1 MIHPLDAAASIALA
15 AGPQRLKFFSNGWG
29 DERLIDPE
37 PILNSPSPP
46 VEIVWLSHRDEGP
59 SCVVSHGTF
68 TSPAPHLPSRSRLA
82 GVMSVS
88 PRRGTDKT
96 VVLMPAW
103 NEHDPKVRVAIA
115 HRLAERGIRSFI
127 LENPYYG
134 TRHPSHLGGQPIATV
149 ADFMVMGGG
158 AVIEARGILTALHDA
173 GSTVGV
179 AGYSMGGNT
188 AALTSATLDFP
199 VATAPLAASHSPGPV
214 FLDGALSRGIDW
226 NALGGRRSEG
236 RLRETL
242 SSVSVT
248 NVPAKPHTSR
258 AIVVRASNDGYIPE
272 SATQELVDHWV
283 GSELRVLPG
292 GHATLVWFRKNQLA
306 DVIADSFRRLDSM

>member
-1 MIHPLDAAASIALA
+1 MIHPLDAAASVALA
-15 AGPQRLKFFSNGWG
+15 AGPQRLKFFSDGWG

-37 PILNSPSPP
+37 AILNSPSPP
-46 VEIVWLSHRDEGP
+46 VEIVWLSHREDGP
-59 SCVVSHGTF
+59 DRVVSHGTF
-68 TSPAPHLPSRSRLA
+68 TSPAPHLPSRSRLG

-88 PRRGTDKT
+88 PRVGTHKT

-103 NEHDPKVRVAIA
+103 NEHDPKVRVAIS
-115 HRLAERGIRSFI
+115 HRLVDHGIRSLI

-134 TRHPSHLGGQPIATV
+134 TRHPNHRGGQPIATV

-158 AVIEARGILTALHDA
+158 AVTEARGILTTLHEA

-188 AALTSATLDFP
+188 AALVSGTLDFP

-214 FLDGALSRGIDW
+214 FLDGILSRGIDW
-226 NALGGRRSEG
+226 RALGGRESEG

-242 SSVSVT
+242 SSISVT

-258 AIVVRASNDGYIPE
+258 AIVVRASSDGYIPE
-272 SATQELVDHWV
+272 SATQQLVDHWA
-283 GSELRVLPG
+283 GSELRVLAG
-292 GHATLVWFRKNQLA
+292 GHATLIWFRKKQLA
-306 DVIADSFRRLDSM
+306 DAIADSFLRLASL